1 MPRKAN
7 RDGDAHNEEE
17 QVRPYT
23 ETSPRV
29 LYWWH
34 VPERPGV
41 GNGMLIFVGVWFA
54 TFFALAVIIGVI
66 VAVAS

>member
-1 MPRKAN
+1 MLRKAN
-7 RDGDAHNEEE
+7 RSGDAHNEEE

-23 ETSPRV
+23 ETPPRV

-41 GNGMLIFVGVWFA
+41 GAGMLLIVGVWFA
-54 TFFALAVIIGVI
+54 TLFALAVVIGVL